1 MRSVPL
7 LCSSQEAL
15 GLPDGQ
21 GMEKDMAATE
31 AVVPT
36 GSFFKK
42 KKKKNPSQFR
52 QQDST
57 PPHLPQWPATWA
69 PASAVLSPSA
79 RRRAGAL
86 VSFRYGGFSFKLGR
100 EMD

>member
-1 MRSVPL
+1 MNEVS
-7 LCSSQEAL
+7 AL
-15 GLPDGQ
+15 ALQQSGGLGAARWA
-21 GMEKDMAATE
+21 GMGKDMAATE

-42 KKKKNPSQFR
+42 KSPPFR

-57 PPHLPQWPATWA
+57 PPHLPAVA
-69 PASAVLSPSA
+69 CHVGRASAVLSPSA